1 MLLNLLII
9 IIVDLVLEFAFEKLN
24 QSSLEPFEKIQA
36 KTRYLNKK
44 RVWHYTILGVVLI
57 VSFILC
63 DLLQVNVWVV
73 NLLLGLIIALANTIF
88 ENTAYDKMRN
98 TLR

>member
-9 IIVDLVLEFAFEKLN
+9 IITDLVLEFAFEKLN
-24 QSSLEPFEKIQA
+24 QSPLEPFEKIQD

-44 RVWHYTILGVVLI
+44 RVWHYTILGAVLVI
-57 VSFILC
+57 SVILC
-63 DLLQVNVWVV
+63 YQLQVNVWVM
-73 NLLLGLIIALANTIF
+73 NLLFGLIIALANTIF